1 MSDQNPERRPEQQAG
16 DTQQRQ
22 PEQQSQQKHHDP
34 QTSGGG
40 NLASQTPTGG
50 TSQDSFG
57 QSGKQG
63 SPDQAEHNARPG
75 GDV

>member
-1 MSDQNPERRPEQQAG
+1 MSEQNPERSPEQQG
-16 DTQQRQ
+16 DSPQQRQ
-22 PEQQSQQKHHDP
+22 PEQQSHQKHHDP
-34 QTSGGG
+34 RGTGGG

-63 SPDQAEHNARPG
+63 TPDQAEHNARPG
-75 GDV
+75 GDA